1 MASVEIRIHP
11 TLPLGNDA
19 GTGHNRW
26 HPDIRPVA
34 RCRSGDVVIME
45 TRDAVDGQIGP
56 DSKLEDVSRVDSSL
70 VHPLTGPV
78 HVDDAKPGDLLEVEI
93 LDIIPARFGYTLQQR
108 SFGFL
113 RDLFPEPFL
122 VKWRL
127 GETWATSQ
135 EVPRLRVRA
144 APFMGTIGVAPDRR
158 LLAAAAAREAA
169 AIARGDFLFPPS
181 DDRGAVPG
189 GIVAS
194 EGLRTGPPRENGGN
208 LDVKEVA
215 KGARI
220 LFPVFVEGALFSVGD
235 AHFAQGDGE
244 VCGQG
249 IEMRA
254 TLLARLLLH
263 PGRAIQQRIAGTRI
277 VSAAAVQSAG
287 RCFITTG
294 LSLADDGSNHSEN
307 ATLAARRAIL
317 EMIDYLVG
325 EGFTR
330 QQAYTICSVAVDLRI
345 SELVDVP
352 NVVVSASLPLD
363 FIPWPIGN

>member
-1 MASVEIRIHP
+1 VTKVQIRIHP
-11 TLPLGNDA
+11 ALPLGQDKS
-19 GTGHNRW
+19 TGHNRW

-34 RCRSGDVVIME
+34 HCRSGDVILME

-56 DSKLEDVSRVDSSL
+56 DSTVDDVPHVDSSL

-78 HVDDAKPGDLLEVEI
+78 YVEGAKPGDLLEVEI
-93 LDIIPARFGYTLQQR
+93 VDIVPAGFGYTLQQR
-108 SFGFL
+108 GFGFL

-127 GETWATSQ
+127 EDGWATSADIPRFR
-135 EVPRLRVRA
+135 VPA
-144 APFMGTIGVAPDRR
+144 APFMGTIGVAPDRN
-158 LLAAAAAREAA
+158 LLKAAAAREAA
-169 AIARGDFLFPPS
+169 ALARGEFVFPPCEAQ
-181 DDRGAVPG
+181 GAVPDG
-189 GIVAS
+189 NIGNEGI
-194 EGLRTGPPRENGGN
+194 RTGPPRENGGN

-215 KGARI
+215 KGARVQ
-220 LFPVFVEGALFSVGD
+220 FPVFVEGALLSAGD

-254 TLLARLLLH
+254 TLIARLALH
-263 PGRAIQQRIAGTRI
+263 PDRARSERIAGTRI
-277 VSAAAVQSAG
+277 ISAPQSRPAG
-287 RCFITTG
+287 PCFITTG

-307 ATLAARRAIL
+307 ATLAARRALI
-317 EMIDYLVG
+317 EMIAYL
-325 EGFTR
+325 EGNGFSR
-330 QQAYTICSVAVDLRI
+330 QQAYAICSVAVDLRI

-363 FIPWPIGN
+363 FIS

>member
-1 MASVEIRIHP
+1 MTNVQIRIHP
-11 TLPLGNDA
+11 TLPLGQDR

-26 HPDIRPVA
+26 HPDIKPVA
-34 RCRSGDVVIME
+34 HCRSGDVILME

-56 DSKLEDVSRVDSSL
+56 DSTVDDVPHVDPSR

-78 HVDDAKPGDLLEVEI
+78 HVEGAKPGDLLEVEI
-93 LDIIPARFGYTLQQR
+93 IDIAPAGFGYTLQQR
-108 SFGFL
+108 GFGFL

-127 GETWATSQ
+127 EGGWATSPDIPRFR
-135 EVPRLRVRA
+135 VPA
-144 APFMGTIGVAPDRR
+144 APFMGTIGVAPDRA
-158 LLAAAAAREAA
+158 LLKVARAREAA
-169 AIARGDFLFPPS
+169 ALARGEFVFPPS
-181 DDRGAVPG
+181 DARGAVPG
-189 GIVAS
+189 GIIGS

-220 LFPVFVEGALFSVGD
+220 QFPVLVDGALFSAGD

-249 IEMRA
+249 VEMRA
-254 TLLARLLLH
+254 ALVARLVLH
-263 PGRAIQQRIAGTRI
+263 PDRALNERVTGTRI
-277 VSAAAVQSAG
+277 ITAGAG
-287 RCFITTG
+287 RPAGPCFITTG

-307 ATLAARRAIL
+307 ATLAARRAL
-317 EMIDYLVG
+317 VEMIAYL
-325 EGFTR
+325 EGRGFGR
-330 QQAYTICSVAVDLRI
+330 QQAYAICSVAVDLRI

-363 FIPWPIGN
+363 FISSK

>member
-1 MASVEIRIHP
+1 MGAGEVAKVEIRIHP
-11 TLPLGNDA
+11 TLPLGNDVGA
-19 GTGHNRW
+19 GHNRW
-26 HPDIRPVA
+26 HPDIKPVA
-34 RCRSGDVVIME
+34 RCRSGDVILME

-56 DSKLEDVSRVDSSL
+56 QSTLEAVSQVDSSL
-70 VHPLTGPV
+70 GHPLTGPV
-78 HVDDAKPGDLLEVEI
+78 YVEQARPGDLLEVEI
-93 LDIIPARFGYTLQQR
+93 LDILPAGFGYTLQQR
-108 SFGFL
+108 GFGFL
-113 RDLFPEPFL
+113 RDLFPDPFL

-127 GETWATSQ
+127 QDGWATSADI
-135 EVPRLRVRA
+135 PRLRVPA

-158 LLAAAAAREAA
+158 LLATAAERESAAL
-169 AIARGDFLFPPS
+169 ARGEFLFPPS
-181 DDRGAVPG
+181 DSRGAVPG
-189 GIVAS
+189 GMIAS

-215 KGARI
+215 KGARV
-220 LFPVFVEGALFSVGD
+220 LFPVFVEGALLSAGD

-254 TLLARLLLH
+254 TFIARLLLH
-263 PGRAIQQRIAGTRI
+263 PGRAIREGITGTRI
-277 VSAAAVQSAG
+277 ISAAATRPAG

-307 ATLAARRAIL
+307 ATLAARRAL
-317 EMIDYLVG
+317 LDMIDYLAG

-330 QQAYTICSVAVDLRI
+330 QQAYAICSVAVDLRI

-352 NVVVSASLPLD
+352 NVVVSAALPLE
-363 FIPWPIGN
+363 FIT